1 MGTGFRRLV
10 GCESPI
16 HRLGVKSSALFGVQR
31 FLQDLAKENY
41 DSFWIGLSYTDKNWM
56 WINGSTLNSDVG
68 VLEEII

>member
-31 FLQDLAKENY
+31 FLQDSIKEKY
-41 DSFWIGLSYTDKNWM
+41 SSFWIGLRYTLPDMNWK
-56 WINGSTLNSDVG
+56 WINGTTFNSDV
-68 VLEEII
+68 

>member
-1 MGTGFRRLV
+1 MCTGFRRLV

-41 DSFWIGLSYTDKNWM
+41 DSFWIGLRYTLPDMNWK
-56 WINGSTLNSDVG
+56 WINGTTFNSDV
-68 VLEEII
+68 